1 MMMII
6 LQERM
11 IFICSF
17 ESRNYPF
24 GRVASCQISF
34 YLDGI
39 SNILTDIS
47 PSFVKTGQDT
57 FEQFLIENWRIGH
70 KEDDKHGKMIEISM
84 TLRRDITSIFMVT
97 FLPTILMNFI
107 NQASNYITGD
117 TKYDLVYT
125 INITCMMVL
134 ASVYLSVSASLPRTS
149 DIKPIGEFSI
159 QFSIQNPNRQKEFA
173 Q

>member
-1 MMMII
+1 MII

-47 PSFVKTGQDT
+47 PSFVKTGQDR
-57 FEQFLIENWRIGH
+57 FGDFVIENWRIGRT
-70 KEDDKHGKMIEISM
+70 KDRKHGNMIEIEM
-84 TLRRDITSIFMVT
+84 TLKRDITRIF
-97 FLPTILMNFI
+97 I
-107 NQASNYITGD
+107 IT
-117 TKYDLVYT
+117 
-125 INITCMMVL
+125 
-134 ASVYLSVSASLPRTS
+134 
-149 DIKPIGEFSI
+149 
-159 QFSIQNPNRQKEFA
+159 Q
-173 Q
+173 